1 MLSRF
6 FDFRL
11 DCFACISK
19 TEVSSTRNLGA
30 PFGSERRPVL
40 NNELS
45 VLYWLARMDRVAPLL
60 VVSEHGTPYSLASA
74 EDSYHTSTGFA
85 SSNYIL
91 A

>member
-1 MLSRF
+1 M
-6 FDFRL
+6 
-11 DCFACISK
+11 DCFAFISK
-19 TEVSSTRNLGA
+19 TKVSSRRNGEEQKGTFWRQIRTS
-30 PFGSERRPVL
+30 P
-40 NNELS
+40 NNELFS
-45 VLYWLARMDRVAPLL
+45 LYWLARMDRVAPLL